1 MEMTIRPMLPE
12 EQKYTYA
19 QSQQLMMQTGSIG
32 HLRGDFSGS
41 DGSFYT
47 GWFDH
52 VDSRKTEAFKA
63 ELDDVIN
70 ALRFDEQ
77 YGSLLKNRAFMQKCG
92 WNQPDSAFEGSY
104 TTEYGFRADTDNFSY
119 LLRCNPTKGD
129 YNFYC
134 WCFEKQWL
142 NRHLQQAQKGIR
154 FIDPNYKELFRIP
167 DGDKI
172 RITAPDGKSRDCVCR
187 YIDDCHV
194 EVNCG
199 FDNLNLYHICQFA
212 ELMERNQNTVI
223 PIRSSL
229 PENCFSTLPSTGQMI
244 AIKRGEQGYQELSS
258 ESVLR
263 TPEEQRSYIEMLNER
278 VGISKAQ
285 EAAMLAG
292 SMFGWA
298 VPAADPKNYDENGQP
313 IRPHRKDRGD
323 AR

>member
-1 MEMTIRPMLPE
+1 MMEMTIRPLQAE
-12 EQKYTYA
+12 ERKYTYA

-52 VDSRKTEAFKA
+52 VESRKTEAFKA

-70 ALRFDEQ
+70 VLRFDEQ
-77 YGSLLKNRAFMQKCG
+77 YGGLLKNRAAMQSCG
-92 WNQPDSAFEGSY
+92 RNQPDSAFTGSY
-104 TTEYGFRADTDNFSY
+104 TTEYGFRVDTDTFSY

-142 NRHLQQAQKGIR
+142 NRHLGQAQKGIR

-172 RITAPDGKSRDCVCR
+172 RIIEPGGKYRDCVCR
-187 YIDDCHV
+187 YIDECHV
-194 EVNCG
+194 EVSSD
-199 FDNLNLYHICQFA
+199 FDNLYHICQFA

-223 PIRSSL
+223 PLRSSL

-263 TPEEQRSYIEMLNER
+263 TPEERRSYIEMLNER

-285 EAAMLAG
+285 EAGMLAG

-298 VPAADPKNYDENGQP
+298 VPAADPKNYDDNGQP

>member
-47 GWFDH
+47 GWFDY
-52 VDSRKTEAFKA
+52 VESRKTEAFKA

-70 ALRFDEQ
+70 ALRFEEQ
-77 YGSLLKNRAFMQKCG
+77 YDGLLKSRAFMQKCG
-92 WNQPDSAFEGSY
+92 WNQTDSAFEGSY
-104 TTEYGFRADTDNFSY
+104 TTEYGFRVDTDKFSY

-154 FIDPNYKELFRIP
+154 FIDPNYKELFRIQ

-172 RITAPDGKSRDCVCR
+172 RITEPDRKHRDCVCR
-187 YIDDCHV
+187 YIDECHV
-194 EVNCG
+194 EVSSG
-199 FDNLNLYHICQFA
+199 FDNLYHICQFA
-212 ELMERNQNTVI
+212 ELMDRNQNTVI
-223 PIRSSL
+223 PLRSSL
-229 PENCFSTLPSTGQMI
+229 PEQCFSTLPSTGELI
-244 AIKRGEQGYQELSS
+244 LIKKGEQGYLPCYDFSTNDPTQNQAFADDRNTKNH
-258 ESVLR
+258 VA
-263 TPEEQRSYIEMLNER
+263 
-278 VGISKAQ
+278 KAQ

-292 SMFGWA
+292 SMYGWA

>member
-1 MEMTIRPMLPE
+1 MEMTIRPLLAG

-19 QSQQLMMQTGSIG
+19 QSQQLIMQTGSIG

-52 VDSRKTEAFKA
+52 VESRKTEAFKA

-70 ALRFDEQ
+70 ALRFEEQ
-77 YGSLLKNRAFMQKCG
+77 YGGLLKNRASMQNCG

-104 TTEYGFRADTDNFSY
+104 TTEYGFRVDTDNFSY
-119 LLRCNPTKGD
+119 LLRCNPTNGD

-172 RITAPDGKSRDCVCR
+172 RITEPDGKHRDCVCR
-187 YIDDCHV
+187 YIDECHV
-194 EVNCG
+194 EVSNG
-199 FDNLNLYHICQFA
+199 FDNLYHICQFA

-244 AIKRGEQGYQELSS
+244 AIKRGEQGYQKLSS

-263 TPEEQRSYIEMLNER
+263 TPEERRSYIEMLNER

>member
-1 MEMTIRPMLPE
+1 MDMTIRPILPE
-12 EQKYTYA
+12 ERKYTYA

-52 VDSRKTEAFKA
+52 VESRKTEAFKA

-70 ALRFDEQ
+70 SLRFDEQ
-77 YGSLLKNRAFMQKCG
+77 YGGLLKNRASMQKCG

-104 TTEYGFRADTDNFSY
+104 TTEYSFRVDTDNFSY

-154 FIDPNYKELFRIP
+154 FIDPNYKEVFRIP

-172 RITAPDGKSRDCVCR
+172 RIIEPDGKYRDCVCR
-187 YIDDCHV
+187 YIDEYHV
-194 EVNCG
+194 EVSSG
-199 FDNLNLYHICQFA
+199 FDNLFHICQFA

-223 PIRSSL
+223 PLRSSL
-229 PENCFSTLPSTGQMI
+229 PEQCLSTLPSTGELI
-244 AIKRGEQGYQELSS
+244 LIKKGEQGYSPS
-258 ESVLR
+258 YDFSVNDPAQNR
-263 TPEEQRSYIEMLNER
+263 EFADDRNAKNHVT
-278 VGISKAQ
+278 KAQ

-298 VPAADPKNYDENGQP
+298 VPAADPKNYDDSGQP
-313 IRPHRKDRGD
+313 VRPHRKDRGD

>member
-52 VDSRKTEAFKA
+52 VESRKTESFKA

-104 TTEYGFRADTDNFSY
+104 TTEYGFRADTDHYSY

-172 RITAPDGKSRDCVCR
+172 RIIEPDGKHRDCVCR
-187 YIDDCHV
+187 YIDECHV
-194 EVNCG
+194 EVSSG
-199 FDNLNLYHICQFA
+199 FDNLYHICQFA

-223 PIRSSL
+223 PLRSSL
-229 PENCFSTLPSTGQMI
+229 PENCFSTLPSTGEMI
-244 AIKRGEQGYQELSS
+244 TIKRGEQEYQVLSS

-263 TPEEQRSYIEMLNER
+263 TPEERRNYIEKLNER

>member
-1 MEMTIRPMLPE
+1 MDMTIRPILPE
-12 EQKYTYA
+12 ERKYTYA

-52 VDSRKTEAFKA
+52 VESRKTEAFKA

-70 ALRFDEQ
+70 SLRFDEQ
-77 YGSLLKNRAFMQKCG
+77 YGGLLKNRASMQKCG

-104 TTEYGFRADTDNFSY
+104 TTEYSFRVDTDNFSY

-154 FIDPNYKELFRIP
+154 FIDPNYKEVFRIP

-172 RITAPDGKSRDCVCR
+172 RIIEPDGKYRDCVCR
-187 YIDDCHV
+187 YIDEYHV
-194 EVNCG
+194 EVSSG
-199 FDNLNLYHICQFA
+199 FDNLFHICQFA

-223 PIRSSL
+223 PLRSSL
-229 PENCFSTLPSTGQMI
+229 PEQCLSTLPSTG
-244 AIKRGEQGYQELSS
+244 ELI
-258 ESVLR
+258 L
-263 TPEEQRSYIEMLNER
+263 
-278 VGISKAQ
+278 
-285 EAAMLAG
+285 
-292 SMFGWA
+292 
-298 VPAADPKNYDENGQP
+298 D
-313 IRPHRKDRGD
+313 
-323 AR
+323 